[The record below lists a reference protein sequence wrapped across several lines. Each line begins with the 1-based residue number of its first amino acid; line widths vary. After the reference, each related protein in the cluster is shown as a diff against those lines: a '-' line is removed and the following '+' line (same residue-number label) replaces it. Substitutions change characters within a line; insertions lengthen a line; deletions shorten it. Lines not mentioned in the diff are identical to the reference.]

1 MNLQDFACSMSD
13 LIWGGELG
21 WDRKGGLEALA
32 DAIRKKVNTT
42 ADAPQEK
49 DGYEECGDCSYLSPA
64 SGRSCVRG
72 TGTDYCINTTADA
85 TQGKFLDRTKLD
97 GGGKDGRA

>member
-49 DGYEECGDCSYLSPA
+49 GIEHGKCKQCGGPSFLGADRCIDCETQTEI
-64 SGRSCVRG
+64 G
-72 TGTDYCINTTADA
+72 TAEA
-85 TQGKFLDRTKLD
+85 TKPEGDE
-97 GGGKDGRA
+97 